1 MPFMQV
7 GNYPTRNFA
16 TLGPSRITAAVYKSF
31 HFELAPI
38 LLTYLHRAG
47 VSLYTSFYNF
57 AETCVFNK
65 QSLPPILCHFNKNQ
79 STPYS
84 EVTESICR
92 VPLIQLIQAPQCIY
106 TYPPVSVLV
115 RFLFYCNYFLKQLF
129 RFLKKLLYKIAKLI
143 LFVIYKKIINQKKI
157 SIKYSLSF
165 FFRNRL
171 TVAQFNLKQ
180 KTLDFRR

>member
-1 MPFMQV
+1 MVSQGRLLQISSHLSCTFLCRKQYKDIVKVHGVFSSYDKYTASARKIQFHWTYIGDSGKVVTPLMQV

-31 HFELAPI
+31 HSELAPI

-65 QSLPPILCHFNKNQ
+65 QSLPPILCHFDKVSFNQ
-79 STPYS
+79 NTPYP

-92 VPLIQLIQAPQCIY
+92 VPLIQLIQAP
-106 TYPPVSVLV
+106 
-115 RFLFYCNYFLKQLF
+115 
-129 RFLKKLLYKIAKLI
+129 
-143 LFVIYKKIINQKKI
+143 
-157 SIKYSLSF
+157 
-165 FFRNRL
+165 
-171 TVAQFNLKQ
+171 
-180 KTLDFRR
+180 